1 MTLTLDEAVWRIF
14 RSECIRRGV
23 SASTMVE
30 EFMQFE
36 FYQMSSENGQSFEML
51 GGCLDQPLHPSL

>member
-1 MTLTLDEAVWRIF
+1 MKGKTTLTLDEAVWRIF

-30 EFMQFE
+30 EFMQE
-36 FYQMSSENGQSFEML
+36 TLKKWKVEIEA
-51 GGCLDQPLHPSL
+51 PPKRKAKK